1 MDDVFAWPDA
11 AHAVR
16 VTVRL
21 FVASVLGGVIGLERE
36 ITGKAAGLRTHML
49 VALGAAVFTLAP
61 HEAGM
66 SIGDLSRVFQGLIA
80 GIGFI
85 GAGAILKL
93 PPEER
98 ILGLTTAASIWL
110 TAAVGSAVAVGA
122 LWLPVLAVGMAI
134 AILLV
139 VGRLEPNAGEG
150 RVQT

>member
-1 MDDVFAWPDA
+1 MDDAFAWPDT

-16 VTVRL
+16 VTLRL
-21 FVASVLGGVIGLERE
+21 LLAAVLGGVIGLERE

-66 SIGDLSRVFQGLIA
+66 TIADLSRVFQGLIA
-80 GIGFI
+80 GIGFL

-93 PPEER
+93 PSDQR

-110 TAAVGSAVAVGA
+110 TAAIGAAVAVGA
-122 LWLPVLAVGMAI
+122 LWLPVLAVSLALV
-134 AILLV
+134 ILLV
-139 VGRLEPNAGEG
+139 VRKITGPESSEQA
-150 RVQT
+150 

>member
-1 MDDVFAWPDA
+1 MDNALDWPDA

-16 VTVRL
+16 VTLRL
-21 FVASVLGGVIGLERE
+21 LLASVLGGAIGLERE

-66 SIGDLSRVFQGLIA
+66 TIADLSRVFQGLIA
-80 GIGFI
+80 GIGFL

-93 PPEER
+93 PSDQR

-110 TAAVGSAVAVGA
+110 TAAIGSAVAIGA
-122 LWLPVLAVGMAI
+122 LWLPVLAVTLALL
-134 AILLV
+134 ILLV
-139 VGRLEPNAGEG
+139 VRRFTGPESSERA
-150 RVQT
+150 

>member
-11 AHAVR
+11 DHAIR

-21 FVASVLGGVIGLERE
+21 VVASILGGIIGLERA

-66 SIGDLSRVFQGLIA
+66 QMADLSRVFQGLIA

-93 PPEER
+93 PSDER

-134 AILLV
+134 LILLLARKV
-139 VGRLEPNAGEG
+139 SRLSGESAE
-150 RVQT
+150 RA